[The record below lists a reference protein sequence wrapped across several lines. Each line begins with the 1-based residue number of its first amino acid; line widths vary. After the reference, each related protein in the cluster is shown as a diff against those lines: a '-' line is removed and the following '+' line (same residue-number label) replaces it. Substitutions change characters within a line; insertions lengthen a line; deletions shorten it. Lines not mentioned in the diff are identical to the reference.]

1 MAMELQR
8 KTTENKYLI
17 EIIKRFQSVIIT
29 SKLISDSKVI
39 KSLNEFGRASLEK
52 TTAVFEILVN
62 KIVVL
67 STHSG
72 KGSAH
77 RSQGVQARRHK
88 APLLAAAER
97 NRTTEEEERNLRC
110 SVRRQVLHREQ
121 RVAHP
126 RERELQDQPP

>member
-62 KIVVL
+62 KIVVDT
-67 STHSG
+67 SHPG
-72 KGSAH
+72 KGGPH
-77 RSQGVQARRHK
+77 RCQGVQTRRHE
-88 APLLAAAER
+88 ATLLPAAER
-97 NRTTEEEERNLRC
+97 DQSAEEEKRNIRC
-110 SVRRQVLHREQ
+110 SV
-121 RVAHP
+121 
-126 RERELQDQPP
+126 